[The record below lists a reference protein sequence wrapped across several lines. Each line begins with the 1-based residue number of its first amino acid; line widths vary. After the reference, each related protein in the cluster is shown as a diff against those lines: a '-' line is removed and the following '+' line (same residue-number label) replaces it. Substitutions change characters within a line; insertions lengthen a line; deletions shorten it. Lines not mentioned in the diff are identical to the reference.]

1 MKKYFDIL
9 GLQEGA
15 SQEQIQ
21 EAYERLSDTLD
32 PKKNDDLDFFIE
44 EYELVQEAYK
54 FLKKKVNPKI
64 EKNLNIDDSIESI
77 FETYKGY
84 DSVKKINFLKE
95 IHKLSN
101 LSKKSKK
108 SLVVVNSDLSSD
120 QVNVVPTLSE
130 AFDMIELEEI
140 ERDLLS

>member
-1 MKKYFDIL
+1 MDSIKSFKPKTQG
-9 GLQEGA
+9 GL
-15 SQEQIQ
+15 
-21 EAYERLSDTLD
+21 
-32 PKKNDDLDFFIE
+32 N
-44 EYELVQEAYK
+44 EL
-54 FLKKKVNPKI
+54 LKKLLTTDIDYNI
-64 EKNLNIDDSIESI
+64 IIDLTGLKN
-77 FETYKGY
+77 
-84 DSVKKINFLKE
+84 INFLKE

-101 LSKKSKK
+101 LSKKNKK

>member
-1 MKKYFDIL
+1 MDSIKSFKPKTQLELNELLKKL
-9 GLQEGA
+9 L
-15 SQEQIQ
+15 
-21 EAYERLSDTLD
+21 TT
-32 PKKNDDLDFFIE
+32 DLDYNIIID
-44 EYELVQEAYK
+44 LTG
-54 FLKKKVNPKI
+54 LK
-64 EKNLNIDDSIESI
+64 D
-77 FETYKGY
+77 
-84 DSVKKINFLKE
+84 INFLKE

>member
-1 MKKYFDIL
+1 MDSIKSFK
-9 GLQEGA
+9 
-15 SQEQIQ
+15 
-21 EAYERLSDTLD
+21 
-32 PKKNDDLDFFIE
+32 PKNQG
-44 EYELVQEAYK
+44 ELNEL
-54 FLKKKVNPKI
+54 LKKLLTT
-64 EKNLNIDDSIESI
+64 NLDYNIIIDLTVLKD
-77 FETYKGY
+77 
-84 DSVKKINFLKE
+84 INFLKE

-101 LSKKSKK
+101 LSKKNKK

>member
-1 MKKYFDIL
+1 MDSIKSFKPKTQGELNELLKKL
-9 GLQEGA
+9 L
-15 SQEQIQ
+15 
-21 EAYERLSDTLD
+21 TT
-32 PKKNDDLDFFIE
+32 DLDYNIIID
-44 EYELVQEAYK
+44 LTG
-54 FLKKKVNPKI
+54 LK
-64 EKNLNIDDSIESI
+64 D
-77 FETYKGY
+77 
-84 DSVKKINFLKE
+84 INFLKE

-101 LSKKSKK
+101 LSKKNKK